1 MRSLDNLWPM
11 LNYFWPPTVLTLV
24 RIHYRHGS
32 DRSEGFPRAAYF
44 VPGCDGVGGRSG
56 FQNSSGAV
64 FENFGILKFCS
75 WISRLCGI
83 GRRLRR
89 LQRPGV
95 VSFKAIVK
103 TYKKQIS
110 ENREI
115 GKIGLRQFWI
125 LEMLFLDQSPMWN
138 W

>member
-1 MRSLDNLWPM
+1 MSRSSD
-11 LNYFWPPTVLTLV
+11 PPSTRAGGQDDVSSKQIPSNQKIGKSRT
-24 RIHYRHGS
+24 S
-32 DRSEGFPRAAYF
+32 DF
-44 VPGCDGVGGRSG
+44 D
-56 FQNSSGAV
+56 
-64 FENFGILKFCS
+64 NFGLWKSCF

-103 TYKKQIS
+103 HIKRQIS

-115 GKIGLRQFWI
+115 GLYKVPRGSFMKQNRKRNKNRNCFWRFKFFRI
-125 LEMLFLDQSPMWN
+125 FNRRFNL
-138 W
+138 